1 MALVNT
7 EEFQTIGIIMGAVFV
22 MGIIYFIIL
31 LNNKSAHT
39 PRVSHRGGRRKRPRQ
54 MKKKRR

>member
-7 EEFQTIGIIMGAVFV
+7 EEFQTIGIIMGAVFFI
-22 MGIIYFIIL
+22 GIIYFVMVVKD
-31 LNNKSAHT
+31 KSA
-39 PRVSHRGGRRKRPRQ
+39 HRGGRRKRPRQ